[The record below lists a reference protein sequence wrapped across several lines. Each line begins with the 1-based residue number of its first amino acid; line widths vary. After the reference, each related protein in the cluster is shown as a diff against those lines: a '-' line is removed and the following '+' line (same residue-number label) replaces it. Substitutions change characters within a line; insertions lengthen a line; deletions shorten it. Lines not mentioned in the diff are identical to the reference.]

1 MSTVSI
7 YFFAGDFVD
16 VLRRYNEKKVQ
27 IYQTHDEVARL
38 INALL
43 DAGYQ
48 LNIYSFVTSEARV
61 EQPVL
66 GLRVVSLGAKDYAAT
81 ALLTEAVASD
91 DADTVIAHFPN
102 LELLRAVSAKD
113 CRAIAVLATSYNRS
127 GLRAFLERR
136 RIASLLNGS
145 RFELVSNHCLPATQ
159 HLARIGVKREKL
171 IAWDVPHPFEP
182 ATQDAKRLVVRR
194 PFEGV
199 YAGSI
204 GEGKG
209 VRDIIHA
216 IAILREKGL
225 DVRMSLAGLGDID
238 AMKALGAKL
247 GVSDLLSF
255 VGLIANTEVFRMMAA
270 ADVVVVPSRTEY
282 PEGFPLTMF
291 EAIASRTPIVC
302 SDHPMFRPVI
312 TNGRNASVFP
322 AGNRQAFA
330 DAILHILTDPEL
342 YATLSTNAT
351 STWAALK
358 GPADWRA
365 MIVNWVREG
374 ASSPWIQSHMLMAPQ
389 KGSENIVAS

>member
-1 MSTVSI
+1 
-7 YFFAGDFVD
+7 
-16 VLRRYNEKKVQ
+16 
-27 IYQTHDEVARL
+27 
-38 INALL
+38 
-43 DAGYQ
+43 
-48 LNIYSFVTSEARV
+48 
-61 EQPVL
+61 
-66 GLRVVSLGAKDYAAT
+66 
-81 ALLTEAVASD
+81 
-91 DADTVIAHFPN
+91 
-102 LELLRAVSAKD
+102 
-113 CRAIAVLATSYNRS
+113 
-127 GLRAFLERR
+127 
-136 RIASLLNGS
+136 
-145 RFELVSNHCLPATQ
+145 
-159 HLARIGVKREKL
+159 
-171 IAWDVPHPFEP
+171 
-182 ATQDAKRLVVRR
+182 
-194 PFEGV
+194 
-199 YAGSI
+199 
-204 GEGKG
+204 
-209 VRDIIHA
+209 
-216 IAILREKGL
+216 
-225 DVRMSLAGLGDID
+225 
-238 AMKALGAKL
+238 MKALGAKL